1 MIHGSRSVFRIIA
14 ALMLGVLG
22 LAGCENGDSSTA
34 ATGGAGIPK
43 VRGPVSSKMPKPGAP
58 AKGKAAAPVPA
69 PTP

>member
-43 VRGPVSSKMPKPGAP
+43 VRGPVSSKTPKPGAP
-58 AKGKAAAPVPA
+58 AKGKAAARVPA